1 MKCGSLTFKFH
12 FRIFFCQFQTQTF
25 YLKLILFPNSQSSD
39 EPEIVSTE
47 EKEVNTTVEY
57 YIFSIY
63 PTSEC
68 LSKCNYNVFF
78 MYLVY
83 LKQNYTQN

>member
-1 MKCGSLTFKFH
+1 MKCGSLPFKFH

-25 YLKLILFPNSQSSD
+25 SLKWILFPNSQSSD

-47 EKEVNTTVEY
+47 EKVSTTVEY
-57 YIFSIY
+57 YIFSMY

-68 LSKCNYNVFF
+68 LSRCNYNVFYVF
-78 MYLVY
+78 SLF
-83 LKQNYTQN
+83 KT